1 MVVEPWRNEASGML
15 ATEKNAA
22 AGSCKLPACC
32 LDRGHSKSGG
42 AVEAGAGPQGQNLAR
57 GWGPPK
63 TTAATTDQVQAEKAD
78 SVGKGAERMRE

>member
-1 MVVEPWRNEASGML
+1 MLQQEAASSQL
-15 ATEKNAA
+15 AA
-22 AGSCKLPACC
+22 LIR
-32 LDRGHSKSGG
+32 DRSKSGG
-42 AVEAGAGPQGQNLAR
+42 AMEAAAGPQGQNLAR